1 MTIAAF
7 NEFTDRQKLAERLA
21 EDLAFQLRR
30 EIDRE
35 GRASLAVSGGSTP
48 GLLFD
53 ALSKTPLDWERV
65 LVSLVDERD
74 TPADHERSN
83 ERLVRER
90 LLQNYAAPARFISIR
105 DNDEIAELPYR
116 FAAVVLGMGTD
127 GHTASWFTGGD
138 TLALAVNPNAGR
150 LVMTLTAPGVEEMR
164 HTLTMPSITK
174 ARFLALHIEGID
186 KRNILVDATDEGD
199 ADAMPIRHIIR
210 NDDAQMHVY
219 WAE

>member
-7 NEFTDRQKLAERLA
+7 NDFTSRDKLAERLA
-21 EDLAFQLRR
+21 EDIAFQLRR

-48 GLLFD
+48 DQLFD
-53 ALSKTPLDWERV
+53 ALSRTPLDWQRV
-65 LVSLVDERD
+65 LVTLVDEREV
-74 TPADHERSN
+74 PAGHQRSN
-83 ERLVRER
+83 ERLVREK
-90 LLQNYAAPARFISIR
+90 LLQSYAAPARFISIR
-105 DNDEIAELPYR
+105 DNDETAELPYR

-138 TLALAVNPNAGR
+138 TLALAVNPNASR
-150 LVMTLTAPGVEEMR
+150 LVMTLTAPGAEELR
-164 HTLTMPSITK
+164 HTLTMPSIAN

-186 KRNILVDATDEGD
+186 KRNTLVDATEDGD
-199 ADAMPIRHIIR
+199 ADDMPIRHIIR

-219 WAE
+219 WAQ

>member
-7 NEFTDRQKLAERLA
+7 NEFTSREKLAERLT
-21 EDLAFQLRR
+21 EDIAFQLNR

-53 ALSKTPLDWERV
+53 ALSKTPLNWERV
-65 LVSLVDERD
+65 LLTLVDERD
-74 TPADHERSN
+74 VPPDHGRSN
-83 ERLVRER
+83 ERMVRER
-90 LLQNYAAPARFISIR
+90 LLRNYAAPARFISIR
-105 DNDEIAELPYR
+105 DNEETSELPHR

-164 HTLTMPSITK
+164 HTLTMPSIAN
-174 ARFLALHIEGID
+174 ARFLALHIEGIE
-186 KRNILVDATDEGD
+186 KRNALVDATDQGD
-199 ADAMPIRHIIR
+199 ADTMPVRHIIR